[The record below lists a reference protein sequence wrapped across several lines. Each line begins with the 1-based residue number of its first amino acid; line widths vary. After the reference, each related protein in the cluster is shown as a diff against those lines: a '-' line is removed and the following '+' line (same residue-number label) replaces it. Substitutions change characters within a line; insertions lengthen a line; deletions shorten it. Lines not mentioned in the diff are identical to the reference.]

1 MNDPLDSSVS
11 YLYGILFDRISKQV
25 LMEKKQLSGTLGVW
39 GRSRLTKRTK
49 DIEKIIFHIF
59 EKKNTDYQQ
68 IISEILIDLN
78 YIEGNNDIWAKVTLE
93 ELTYLRR
100 VLQELS

>member
-1 MNDPLDSSVS
+1 MNDPLDPNVA
-11 YLYGILFDRISKQV
+11 YLYSILFERIAKQV

-49 DIEKIIFHIF
+49 EIEKIIFHIF

-68 IISEILIDLN
+68 IISEILIDLD
-78 YIEGNNDIWAKVTLE
+78 YIEVNNDIWGAVTLE
-93 ELTYLRR
+93 ELRYLRR